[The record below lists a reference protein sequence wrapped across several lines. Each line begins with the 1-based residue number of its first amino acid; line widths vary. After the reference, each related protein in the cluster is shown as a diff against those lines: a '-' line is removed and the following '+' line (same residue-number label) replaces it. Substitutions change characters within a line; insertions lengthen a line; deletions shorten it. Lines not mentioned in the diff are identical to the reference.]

1 MNKQGLQISLTP
13 ELSEEIF
20 FNALCNSLT
29 YLRTSYGLSIGYHT
43 DDYESAKSKLKD
55 TSVCYEDV
63 LLQILKDGN
72 IITIEEDCSEVG
84 DSVILVI
91 TLEDIHKKVQHSPSE
106 YLLQM
111 INEEDDAVTGDVIL
125 QTVFFGK
132 VVYG

>member
-1 MNKQGLQISLTP
+1 M
-13 ELSEEIF
+13 
-20 FNALCNSLT
+20 
-29 YLRTSYGLSIGYHT
+29 
-43 DDYESAKSKLKD
+43 
-55 TSVCYEDV
+55 
-63 LLQILKDGN
+63 QILKDGN
-72 IITIEEDCSEVG
+72 IITIEEDCSEVE